1 MSECREASYALSE
14 TQASAAAA
22 SVDSTVQGTRQVI
35 RDHLCVCVW
44 SASHTQTACKR
55 DWLGVELTAD
65 GTRQVSSST
74 CEAMQGEMA
83 LAAAAGDAL
92 EQQLQDCDT
101 SAGARGEALA
111 AAVGEQEEAVAQYA
125 LAAQAQLGYIRAHE
139 LKLRQDEVTG
149 STPMKKDFELPPALP
164 AFRCVR
170 CVCACACVCVR
181 EYTQTHSGPCR
192 RDSEVIAEFR
202 GHPLPEMSSTSPL
215 ELEATTVTVDAES
228 AQDSPL
234 AHEMEDPVA
243 PDDSKAAAETAAAA
257 EMEAAA
263 AAQEETAEAERAQ
276 AAAAAAAAAQK
287 QKQQE
292 EDAAAAAAE
301 KAEKAAVVPRL
312 AAKTNNTAREFQ
324 VRPGVFVC
332 VCVCVHPTQDS
343 HIRAGAQG
351 TLGARS
357 GIKGA
362 RVIQGPLTN
371 SFSPRPAWQGKHL
384 QLRKMRPC
392 RSGRRLRFGAFRPA
406 RNAKEAGDGKRRSA
420 SFHYMPSSLD
430 RGQEPTKGKGG
441 RGQHCCFPRF
451 Y

>member
-35 RDHLCVCVW
+35 RDHLCVCAW
-44 SASHTQTACKR
+44 RASHTQTACKR

-170 CVCACACVCVR
+170 CVCVCARAR
-181 EYTQTHSGPCR
+181 EHTQTHSGPCR

-215 ELEATTVTVDAES
+215 ELVATTVTVDAES

-243 PDDSKAAAETAAAA
+243 PDDSKAAAETSAAA

-263 AAQEETAEAERAQ
+263 AAQEEAAEAERAQ

-312 AAKTNNTAREFQ
+312 AAKTNNTAREIQ

-332 VCVCVHPTQDS
+332 VCVCVCTPNARLTHTRRRPRYAR
-343 HIRAGAQG
+343 RAERHQ
-351 TLGARS
+351 RS
-357 GIKGA
+357 
-362 RVIQGPLTN
+362 PCH
-371 SFSPRPAWQGKHL
+371 PRPPHAFL
-384 QLRKMRPC
+384 QPAACVARKTPPTEENGPC
-392 RSGRRLRFGAFRPA
+392 RSGRRSRFGAFRPA
-406 RNAKEAGDGKRRSA
+406 RNAKEAGDCKRRSA